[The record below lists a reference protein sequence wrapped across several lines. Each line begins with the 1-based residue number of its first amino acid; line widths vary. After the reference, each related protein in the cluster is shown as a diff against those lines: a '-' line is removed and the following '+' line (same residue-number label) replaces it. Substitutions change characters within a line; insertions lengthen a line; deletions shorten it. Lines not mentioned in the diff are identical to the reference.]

1 MITIDGSHGEGGGQ
15 ILRTSLALSILTGQP
30 VRFENIRA
38 GRSRPGLQ
46 RQHLMAVQ
54 AAATIS
60 QAAMSGAALHSQT
73 LTFSPQPAKAGEYRF
88 DIGSAGSTTLVL
100 QTVLPPLVLADGPSS
115 LELIGGTHNPWAP
128 AYESMAESFL
138 PLVNRMGPQITAT
151 LEAHG
156 FAPAGQGRVRVS
168 IEPASHLKPLTL
180 DERGPVTRR
189 FAEAVVA
196 NLPVEIAQRE
206 LRVLQEH
213 LHWPKETL
221 QVREAT
227 NSAGPGNVL
236 LVRVESEHVTEV
248 VAVPGQK
255 GLRAEAVASIAADQ
269 VLRYLRADVPVGEHL
284 ADQLLLPLSLAGSGS
299 FLTLPLTEHSR
310 TNMEIIRR
318 FLPVSFAVE
327 ERGPEQVHVR
337 ISS

>member
-1 MITIDGSHGEGGGQ
+1 MITIDGSQGEGGGQ

-30 VRFENIRA
+30 LRFEKIRA
-38 GRSRPGLQ
+38 ARSRPGLQ

-60 QAAMSGAALHSQT
+60 RAALSGAALDSQT
-73 LTFSPQPAKAGEYRF
+73 LSFSPQPAKPGEYRF

-100 QTVLPPLVLADGPSS
+100 QAILPPLMLAEGAST

-128 AYESMAESFL
+128 AFESMAESFL

-151 LEAHG
+151 LEAPG
-156 FAPAGQGRVRVS
+156 FAPAGRGRMVVS
-168 IEPASHLKPLTL
+168 IAPTAALKPLTL
-180 DERGPVTRR
+180 DERGPITRR

-196 NLPVEIAQRE
+196 NLPVEIGQRE

-213 LHWPKETL
+213 LHWPRETL
-221 QVREAT
+221 RVREAT
-227 NSAGPGNVL
+227 NSAGPGNVVL
-236 LVRVESEHVTEV
+236 ARVESEHVTEV

-255 GLRAEAVASIAADQ
+255 GLRAEAVASTAAAQ
-269 VLRYLRADVPVGEHL
+269 VLRYLRAGVPVGEHL
-284 ADQLLLPLSLAGSGS
+284 ADQLLLPLALAGGGS

-310 TNMEIIRR
+310 TNMEIIRT
-318 FLPVSFAVE
+318 FLPVSFTVE
-327 ERGPEQVHVR
+327 QRGPEQVHVR
-337 ISS
+337 VNS